1 MFGRTDPP
9 ATSKSESIAEPVTPT
24 PSDLRSYD
32 ATEYNWASFFC
43 PYCNASNFIK
53 CGAGHLVCD
62 STVEMR
68 NGRRFHQCF
77 CGSAG
82 FIEGTIKTIEAEQA
96 TVASTKPISAVPLK
110 EALAPA
116 LSSPPNK
123 SDKPLLR

>member
-1 MFGRTDPP
+1 VT
-9 ATSKSESIAEPVTPT
+9 TS
-24 PSDLRSYD
+24 PSNLLRYD

-62 STVEMR
+62 SSVQIR

-77 CGSAG
+77 CGNAG
-82 FIEGTIKTIEAEQA
+82 FIEGVIKTIEANQHTIEETEA
-96 TVASTKPISAVPLK
+96 ASSNPPSAPPVK

-116 LSSPPNK
+116 LGPPADK
-123 SDKPLLR
+123 SDKRLLR